1 MIRIL
6 LIGWMVLWGV
16 PAFAHIPLR
25 DITHITAPMKLAGEW
40 GFAEGKALFPEQ
52 TTSLTQTLYLPHY
65 LEKRQGAKGVATFV
79 LDLKTTPNQPLSLDF
94 NPLVNPW
101 KVFIDNRLVCESGT
115 IDPRKALYLAS
126 PKRQI
131 VTFTPTHPKT
141 RITLWV
147 ANSQHR
153 HFGLGISPIIAP
165 AGILEASHTSMG
177 NFNLAVSSIF
187 LATGLFHLGLFL
199 AWRRDKAPLWFGLFV
214 LFFALR
220 VSVTGEKIATTL
232 FDSLTW
238 DLLTRIEYIS
248 GYLTLPLF
256 ILYISSLFPRQSNR
270 TLRHINITIGGVF
283 VLMAMVTPT
292 LFFTATMPFTEL
304 VIIQSVLFVV
314 WILYRAFRAKESY
327 STFALVTFVIFSGT
341 IVHDVLMFS
350 QKIDDTQDWGPI
362 GFVVYLFSQA
372 TILLRQYAHTF
383 HALKEHENE
392 LENIVAKRTS
402 ELKYLLSQRELLM
415 QELSHR
421 VKNNLQFIIG
431 LLWTKRSAASDETQK
446 ILLSLQSQ
454 IQAIATVHETL
465 CEQPNMT
472 MINGGNYLQTIINA
486 LAELYP
492 NIKFNCNF
500 DKEGILAVEDTISL
514 GLVVSELISNSVKHV
529 LTTNAGMISI
539 NFEMKNNIATFTYSD
554 GQTQFQN
561 NNFLVTSRK
570 NKSLGWSMIMELIH
584 QLKADILSNETIF
597 AIQFT
602 MDKTL

>member
-25 DITHITAPMKLAGEW
+25 DITHITVPMKLSGAW

-52 TTSLTQTLYLPHY
+52 TTSLTKTLYLPHY

-126 PKRQI
+126 PKRHI

-153 HFGLGISPIIAP
+153 HFGLGVSPIIAP
-165 AGILEASHTSMG
+165 VGILEASHTSMA

-232 FDSLTW
+232 FDSITW

-256 ILYISSLFPRQSNR
+256 ILYISSLFPRQSNTTLR
-270 TLRHINITIGGVF
+270 TLNITLGGVF
-283 VLMAMVTPT
+283 VVMAMVTPT
-292 LFFTATMPFTEL
+292 LFFTATMPLTEL
-304 VIIQSVLFVV
+304 VILQSVLFVV
-314 WILYRAFRAKESY
+314 WILYRAFRAKEAY
-327 STFALVTFVIFSGT
+327 ATFALVTFVIFSGT
-341 IVHDVLMFS
+341 IVHDVLMFA

-392 LENIVAKRTS
+392 LDTIIAKRTH
-402 ELKYLLSQRELLM
+402 ELNHLLSQRELLM
-415 QELSHR
+415 RELSHR

-431 LLWTKRSAASDETQK
+431 LLWTKRSSASDETQK
-446 ILLSLQSQ
+446 ILVSLQSQ

-465 CEQPNMT
+465 CEQPNMSR
-472 MINGGNYLQTIINA
+472 INGGEYLQTIINA
-486 LAELYP
+486 LSELYP
-492 NIKFNCNF
+492 HIQFTCNF
-500 DKEGILAVEDTISL
+500 GKEGVLVVEDTISL
-514 GLVVSELISNSVKHV
+514 GLVVSELISNSIKHV
-529 LTTNAGMISI
+529 FTTNGGTIRIDFAIDHT
-539 NFEMKNNIATFTYSD
+539 KATFSYND
-554 GQTQFQN
+554 GRTPFEN
-561 NNFLVTSRK
+561 TTFFLASRK
-570 NKSLGWSMIMELIH
+570 NKRLGWSMIMELIH
-584 QLKADILSNETIF
+584 QLQAQIVSQDTTFRIHFSTEREP
-597 AIQFT
+597 
-602 MDKTL
+602 